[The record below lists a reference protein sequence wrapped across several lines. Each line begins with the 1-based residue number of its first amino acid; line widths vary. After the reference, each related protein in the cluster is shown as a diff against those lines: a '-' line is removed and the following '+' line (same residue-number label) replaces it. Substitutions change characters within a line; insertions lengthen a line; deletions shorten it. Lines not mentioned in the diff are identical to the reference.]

1 MVTAMSSAR
10 DEGPL
15 ESPTG
20 PPGVRVTTP
29 PAVAAVPSKKMARGA
44 SLCGR
49 AGERA
54 MTAGEERL
62 AGPMRREMKPETS
75 DASDEAARDFE
86 QVETKRADGRRRQSR
101 AREDCASEV
110 RKQQQR
116 EAMQLEAKRVGAEAM
131 AAESI
136 RVDVEL
142 ELLDP
147 IL

>member
-15 ESPTG
+15 ESLTG

-29 PAVAAVPSKKMARGA
+29 LAVAAVPSKKMSRVA

-54 MTAGEERL
+54 MTTGEERL

-75 DASDEAARDFE
+75 DAPDDTPCDFE
-86 QVETKRADGRRRQSR
+86 QVETNRADRRRRQSC
-101 AREDCASEV
+101 ACEDRASEV
-110 RKQQQR
+110 GEQQQR
-116 EAMQLEAKRVGAEAM
+116 EAVQLQTGRRSRG
-131 AAESI
+131 S
-136 RVDVEL
+136 D
-142 ELLDP
+142 DS
-147 IL
+147 